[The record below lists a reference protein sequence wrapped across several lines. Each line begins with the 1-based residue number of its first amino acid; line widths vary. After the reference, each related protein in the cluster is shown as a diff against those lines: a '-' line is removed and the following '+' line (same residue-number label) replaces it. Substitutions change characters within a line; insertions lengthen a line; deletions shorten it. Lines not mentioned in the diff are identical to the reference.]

1 MGRPK
6 KEPTEMG
13 VGSWKIERKYLDLM
27 KLIADR
33 EGRSQAQQ
41 LREWIIADA
50 KRLKLSIPS
59 KD

>member
-1 MGRPK
+1 
-6 KEPTEMG
+6 MG